1 MTSASQGG
9 RDLVAITSE
18 AVDVAAVLAHV
29 TDPGSGAVVLFLGT
43 TRDHSEDATGITHL
57 EYEAYEGLVEEVI
70 AAVVA
75 EARHRWPLQRV
86 AAVHRTGI
94 VDLTGV
100 AVAVAVS
107 AAHRAEAFAAARH
120 IIDELKQ
127 RAPIWKKEHWDGGG
141 AWVREDL
148 RHRRQKG

>member
-1 MTSASQGG
+1 MTSASQAG
-9 RDLVAITSE
+9 RDLVALTSE
-18 AVDVAAVLAHV
+18 PVDVAATLAHV
-29 TDPGSGAVVLFLGT
+29 ADPAAGAVVLFLGT
-43 TRDHSEDATGITHL
+43 ARDHSEDATGITHL
-57 EYEAYEGLVEEVI
+57 EYEAYEGVVEEVI

-75 EARHRWPLQRV
+75 EARDRWPLQRV

-120 IIDELKQ
+120 IIDELKH
-127 RAPIWKKEHWDGGG
+127 RAPIWKKEHWEGGG
-141 AWVREDL
+141 EWVREDL
-148 RHRRQKG
+148 RHSR